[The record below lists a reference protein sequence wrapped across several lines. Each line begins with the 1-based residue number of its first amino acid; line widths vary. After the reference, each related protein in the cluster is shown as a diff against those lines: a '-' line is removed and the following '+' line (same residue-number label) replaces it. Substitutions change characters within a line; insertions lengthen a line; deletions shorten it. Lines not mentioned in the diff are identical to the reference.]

1 MSGHQLPLSEPEQGG
16 LGPMSTEQV
25 KCSCGNVSSKAAP
38 SITLNKRGSAATSG
52 RIGHAAEGRLF
63 NTRHL
68 FVFLPPALFASLF
81 LLIHS
86 FSTVTHA
93 GRSFVF
99 LLHRRWAWHV
109 RTLAAVPEVGDPF
122 PPPSFLSPSLRHLLP
137 LRPPTPSLPP
147 VIQPG
152 KHSAKPKLSYR
163 NQSFF
168 YRPKFQHFLFQQ
180 SLKKKIF
187 RSYFLVVNVKIYLNS
202 HIKTE
207 SISF

>member
-1 MSGHQLPLSEPEQGG
+1 MSGHQLVLSEPEQGG

-38 SITLNKRGSAATSG
+38 SIKLNKRGSAATSG
-52 RIGHAAEGRLF
+52 RIGHAAEGRVF

-86 FSTVTHA
+86 FSTVTHT

-109 RTLAAVPEVGDPF
+109 RTLAAVPEVGDPS
-122 PPPSFLSPSLRHLLP
+122 PPPSLLP
-137 LRPPTPSLPP
+137 SVTYFPLLPPTPSLPP
-147 VIQPG
+147 LIQPCE
-152 KHSAKPKLSYR
+152 HSAKPKLSSWH
-163 NQSFF
+163 QSFF
-168 YRPKFQHFLFQQ
+168 YRPKFQQHFLLQR
-180 SLKKKIF
+180 SLIKKKSLEVIF
-187 RSYFLVVNVKIYLNS
+187 WQPMSRYIWIV
-202 HIKTE
+202 
-207 SISF
+207 ISKQSQ